1 MFEAHLLLRSTF
13 ALSTR
18 LHRPARFALLVA
30 AISAPT
36 LGCTGGGG
44 TTPPTE
50 DTRIDHPGK
59 GDSSEASA
67 PRTCLTE
74 DGVLNVVWEEDRGR
88 HAGIWF
94 NVSDDGGKTWL
105 TSDIAIN
112 HGDAEATAPDVACAG
127 KNVYVTWEDERDGEL
142 ANHNIYAAVSTD
154 GGQSFTEDDI
164 LLDGDV
170 DGTAM
175 SLGPRAAAVG
185 DDIYVAWFDNR
196 DGAYDI
202 YVQASHDR
210 GRTWLRNASRADD
223 DDAGSAY
230 SAWPT
235 IGASDAGVVVAW
247 EDSRGGGND
256 IYASVSTDGGE
267 SFGNETRL
275 DAGDDAGASNS
286 FEPRLVI
293 DGSMTAV
300 TWYDERNGARDIFLN
315 VSTDMGASWSADAVR
330 VESDPEGEADSLHP
344 AIATKN
350 GLVYVAWQ
358 DARSGGYDIYE
369 RTYAPDSGE
378 FSSEEVRVDTDAD
391 GESQSYYPQIAV
403 GNDNIY
409 IVWQDY
415 REDKG
420 NVGFNDLRY
429 NYSGDGGTNWNS
441 DDLRVNSNEPGSS
454 YAVNASANLVGKDFV
469 SVWSDGRSG
478 TADIY
483 CAKRDLGAESVYVAP
498 KKDAAAQK

>member
-1 MFEAHLLLRSTF
+1 MFEAQAVPRSLF
-13 ALSTR
+13 DRAAHAQL
-18 LHRPARFALLVA
+18 PARIAVLFAVVC
-30 AISAPT
+30 APT
-36 LGCTGGGG
+36 LGCSGGAGS
-44 TTPPTE
+44 TPPTE
-50 DTRIDHPGK
+50 DTRVDHPGK
-59 GDSSEASA
+59 ADNSEASA
-67 PRTCLTE
+67 PRTCMTE

-88 HAGIWF
+88 NAGIWF

-112 HGDAEATAPDVACAG
+112 HGDADATAPDVACAG
-127 KNVYVTWEDERDGEL
+127 RNVYVTWEDERDGEL

-154 GGQSFTEDDI
+154 GGQSFGEEDI
-164 LLDGDV
+164 LLDGDA
-170 DGTAM
+170 DGKAM

-185 DDIYVAWFDNR
+185 DDVYVAWFDNR

-210 GRTWLRNASRADD
+210 GRTWMEDATRADD

-235 IGASDAGVVVAW
+235 IGASVDGVVVAW

-256 IYASVSTDGGE
+256 IYASVSTDGGR
-267 SFGNETRL
+267 SFENETRL

-286 FEPRLVI
+286 FEPRLVL
-293 DGSMTAV
+293 DGSMAAV
-300 TWYDERNGARDIFLN
+300 TWYDERNGARDIYLN
-315 VSTDMGASWSADAVR
+315 VTTDTGSSWSADAIR

-344 AIATKN
+344 AIATRD

-358 DARSGGYDIYE
+358 DSRAGGYDIFE

-403 GNDNIY
+403 GGENVY

-429 NYSGDGGTNWNS
+429 NYSADGGTNWNS

-454 YAVNASANLVGKDFV
+454 YAVNASANIVGKNFV

-483 CAKRDLGAESVYVAP
+483 SAKRTLGDESVYVAP